1 MNRGFPSIDEFVH
14 WDELLFH
21 GGVYIGNP
29 KGLSVQIWLLQ
40 EPALTPPLSGPIVA
54 LIFSGGTPLA

>member
-1 MNRGFPSIDEFVH
+1 MNRGALLIDEFVH
-14 WDELLFH
+14 RDELLFH
-21 GGVYIGNP
+21 GGVYIGNLKAP
-29 KGLSVQIWLLQ
+29 SVELRLLQ